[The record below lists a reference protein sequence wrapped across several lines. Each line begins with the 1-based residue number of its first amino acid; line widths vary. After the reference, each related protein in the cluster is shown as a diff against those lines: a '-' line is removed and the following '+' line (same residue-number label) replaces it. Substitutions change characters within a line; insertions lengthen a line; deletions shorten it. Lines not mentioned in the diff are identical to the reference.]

1 MSTLWQ
7 NILEEAAQASSAEP
21 TLASFYFASVLD
33 HESLAAALAF
43 NVALRLDNPTV
54 PAAAIRELCQ
64 QAMAAEQYIT
74 EAIEADII
82 AYFERDPACD
92 RYSNPL
98 LYFKGYQAIQA
109 QRVAHWLWHQGRCA
123 LALYLQSL
131 CARVF
136 DVDIHPAARIGQG
149 VMLDHAT
156 GLVIGETARVGNNVS
171 LLHDVVLGG
180 SGCQSC
186 QRHPKVEDGVLV
198 AAGARLF
205 GNITIGE
212 GSKIAAGSVVLADVP
227 AHSTAAGVPARVI
240 GRPQV
245 EQPALDMNQQFD
257 S

>member
-1 MSTLWQ
+1 MSKLWQ
-7 NILEEAAQASSAEP
+7 DILQEAAQASSAEP
-21 TLASFYFASVLD
+21 ALASFYFASILNHD
-33 HESLAAALAF
+33 SLAAALAF
-43 NVALRLDNPTV
+43 NLALRLDTATV
-54 PAAAIRELCQ
+54 PAAVICELCE
-64 QAMAAEQYIT
+64 QALAADKHIS
-74 EAIEADII
+74 EAIEADIL

-92 RYSNPL
+92 SYSRPL

-109 QRVAHWLWHQGRCA
+109 QRVAHWLWHQGRRS
-123 LALYLQSL
+123 LALYIQNL
-131 CARVF
+131 CSRVF
-136 DVDIHPAARIGQG
+136 DVDIHPAAQIGYG

-171 LLHDVVLGG
+171 LLHGVTLGG

-186 QRHPKVEDGVLV
+186 QRHPQVNDGVLV

-205 GNITIGE
+205 GAITIGE
-212 GSKIAAGSVVLADVP
+212 GSKIAAGSVVLADVA
-227 AHSTAAGVPARVI
+227 AHTTVAGVPARAI